1 MLQKAGWQTRCAISP
16 TTFSPCRLCRRP
28 QLPVPGAHSP
38 FFAILPTLDDQHHFL
53 QHPSQTVDIGGSN
66 SPSFVIPGKQWP
78 AVLTSID
85 LVWKPSIAAHTNHTG
100 CSQHHS
106 HAGWQL
112 VFWSVACSPCPH
124 GFRNH
129 NWSLWHHHIFMF
141 NICQN

>member
-53 QHPSQTVDIGGSN
+53 QHSSQTVDIGGSN

-85 LVWKPSIAAHTNHTG
+85 LVWKPSIAAHTPHWLLPT
-100 CSQHHS
+100 SFTRWMT
-106 HAGWQL
+106 ARIL
-112 VFWSVACSPCPH
+112 VSVACSPHPH